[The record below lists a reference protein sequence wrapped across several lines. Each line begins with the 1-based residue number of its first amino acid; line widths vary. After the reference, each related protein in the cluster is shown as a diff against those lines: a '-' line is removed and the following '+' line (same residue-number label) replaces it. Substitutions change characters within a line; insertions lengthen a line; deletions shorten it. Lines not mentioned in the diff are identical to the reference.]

1 MLPENIWHRSG
12 NIWRKD
18 EMKSKI
24 QNIFAI
30 TGIAL
35 VLLSVIA
42 QFYGGRFLCIETVYQ
57 VLGVC
62 TAIQLVLMLLRK
74 FESPYFIVE
83 ILLEIG
89 AVLVLIL
96 VSGAV
101 FHWYD
106 SLPAWVLIIMGVA
119 VYLTGCAIDIFQ
131 IQNEVKM
138 INHYLKK

>member
-1 MLPENIWHRSG
+1 
-12 NIWRKD
+12 
-18 EMKSKI
+18 MKSKI

-57 VLGVC
+57 ILGVC
-62 TAIQLVLMLLRK
+62 TAIQLVLMLLQK

>member
-1 MLPENIWHRSG
+1 
-12 NIWRKD
+12 
-18 EMKSKI
+18 MKSKI

-42 QFYGGRFLCIETVYQ
+42 QFYGGRFLCIETDYQ

-106 SLPAWVLIIMGVA
+106 SLPAWVLVIMGVA

>member
-1 MLPENIWHRSG
+1 
-12 NIWRKD
+12 
-18 EMKSKI
+18 MKSKI

-57 VLGVC
+57 VLSVC

-106 SLPAWVLIIMGVA
+106 SLPAWVLVIVGVA

>member
-1 MLPENIWHRSG
+1 
-12 NIWRKD
+12 
-18 EMKSKI
+18 
-24 QNIFAI
+24 
-30 TGIAL
+30 
-35 VLLSVIA
+35 
-42 QFYGGRFLCIETVYQ
+42 
-57 VLGVC
+57 
-62 TAIQLVLMLLRK
+62 MLLRK

-106 SLPAWVLIIMGVA
+106 SLPAWVLVIVGVA